1 MSNKIKELKK
11 QCYLDLLQRD
21 GDNEYDME
29 KFARLIIEEA
39 CDVVRDEVQYE
50 LDYSKAEIL
59 VTIVKKHF
67 GLDVPNETPI

>member
-1 MSNKIKELKK
+1 MSNKIKELKN
-11 QCYLDLLQRD
+11 QCYLDLLQSD
-21 GDNEYDME
+21 DDEYDME

-59 VTIVKKHF
+59 VTIIKTHF

>member
-1 MSNKIKELKK
+1 MSNKIKELKN
-11 QCYLDLLQRD
+11 QCYLDLRQSD
-21 GDNEYDME
+21 DDEYDME

-59 VTIVKKHF
+59 VTTVKKHF